1 MCDALTSTS
10 HGSAAGFC
18 TENCISSAI
27 KNQKK
32 REVDGNSAILLL

>member
-1 MCDALTSTS
+1 MCDALTFISR
-10 HGSAAGFC
+10 GSDASFS
-18 TENCISSAI
+18 TENCFSSAI